1 MSTQLYAIGNRPPL
15 GEVPEKMNAWLIRP
29 ERFGKPTEAFQ
40 KEVVNTP
47 TIADDEVL
55 VYVMAAGI
63 NYNNVW
69 AALGIPVNVIAARN
83 KGGEPEDFHIGGSDA
98 SGIVYAVGKD
108 VTNVKVGDEVVMHCG
123 QWNRNCAWVKGGG
136 DPMYSPSFKIW
147 GYETNFGSF
156 AQFTRV
162 QGHQC
167 MPKPKHMNWEEA
179 AAYTLVAATAWR
191 MLHGWGAS
199 SIKKGDVALIWGGAG
214 GLGSMAIQIA
224 KAVGAT
230 SVAMVSG
237 EDKFDYCM
245 KLGAKGC
252 INRNDFDH
260 WGMLPHWKDN
270 AGYAKWLK
278 GVRSFGAKIW
288 EVLGEKRAPNI
299 VFEHPGESTI
309 PTSIFVCE
317 TGGMVVVCAGT
328 SGYNATV
335 DLRYL
340 WMRQKRLQGSHFA
353 NADQCNEMNQL
364 ALRGQLDPCLSRA
377 FTYEELPLAHLLMHD
392 NKHPHGNMSVLI
404 GATEFGLGASGK
416 PAVAM
421 VHPTLPTGDVHTT
434 PAPYPMST
442 PLPGIAEGEPI
453 TVADDGTRVRD
464 LMHLGIIS
472 CTPDDTIGTVAKVM
486 VEKEI
491 HAVVV
496 MDTLGKAIGVVSQ
509 TDMVL
514 ARQGRTPDQ
523 ARAMLASEVMTPGC
537 ATCDADMLLSD
548 AVSLMTGRRMH
559 RLVVT
564 EKEKPVGVISMT
576 DVVRKIIGE

>member
-1 MSTQLYAIGNRPPL
+1 MSKQLYDLGDQPPL
-15 GEVPEKMNAWLIRP
+15 GEVPEKMHAWLIR
-29 ERFGKPTEAFQ
+29 EDRFGKPMDSLK

-47 TIADDEVL
+47 SIADDEVL

-69 AALGIPVNVIAARN
+69 AAMGIPVNVIGARN
-83 KGGEPEDFHIGGSDA
+83 KAGQSEDFHIGGSDA
-98 SGIVYAVGKD
+98 AGIVHKVGKD
-108 VTNVKVGDEVVMHCG
+108 VTNVKVGDEVVVHCG
-123 QWNRNCAWVKGGG
+123 TYSRNCEWVKGGG
-136 DPMYSPSFKIW
+136 DPMYSPTYKIW
-147 GYETNFGSF
+147 GYETNFGGF

-162 QGHQC
+162 QGQQC

-179 AAYTLVAATAWR
+179 ASYVLVAATAWR
-191 MLHGWGAS
+191 MLHGWESS

-252 INRNDFDH
+252 INRNEFDH

-278 GVRSFGAKIW
+278 GVRSFGSKIW
-288 EVLGEKRAPNI
+288 DVLGEKRAPNI

-309 PTSIFVCE
+309 PSSIFVCE

-328 SGYNATV
+328 SGFNATV

-353 NADQCNEMNQL
+353 NTVQCNEMNEL
-364 ALRGQLDPCLSRA
+364 ALRGQLDPCMSRA
-377 FTYEELPLAHLLMHD
+377 FTYEELPVAHQLMAD

-404 GATEFGLGASGK
+404 GATQFGLGVSGK

-421 VHPTLPTGDVHTT
+421 VHPTLPKGDVHTT
-434 PAPYPMST
+434 PHPYPMSE
-442 PLPGIAEGEPI
+442 PLPSIEQAEAI
-453 TVADDGTRVRD
+453 TIADDGSKVRD
-464 LMHLGIIS
+464 LMHAGIIS
-472 CTPDDTIGTVAKVM
+472 CTPDDTVATVAKIM
-486 VEKEI
+486 VDKEI

-496 MDTLGKAIGVVSQ
+496 MEQGKATGVVSQ

-523 ARAMLASEVMTPGC
+523 ARAMRASEIMTAGC
-537 ATCDADMLLSD
+537 ATCDADTLLSD

-564 EKEKPVGVISMT
+564 EKNQPIGVISMT
-576 DVVRKIIGE
+576 DVVRKIIGA